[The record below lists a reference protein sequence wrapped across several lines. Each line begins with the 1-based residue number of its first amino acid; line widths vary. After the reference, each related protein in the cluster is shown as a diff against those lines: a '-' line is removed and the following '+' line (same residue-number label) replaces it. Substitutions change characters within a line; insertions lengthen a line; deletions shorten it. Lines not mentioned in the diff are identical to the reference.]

1 MFWDFGI
8 LRVTGRAFR
17 DEYGSEALLAHALKL
32 RINPALTAPI
42 GNSLA
47 HRGPH
52 VYLGSA
58 ASNHGLRQ
66 RHYDRSHIKAA
77 KAIDST
83 GSVGAHC
90 TPSETGADLSKHILC
105 VVQNA
110 EELPNIKD
118 EWIVAHADECLYS
131 TGAPKYGSE
140 RSLSRGR

>member
-1 MFWDFGI
+1 
-8 LRVTGRAFR
+8 
-17 DEYGSEALLAHALKL
+17 
-32 RINPALTAPI
+32 API

-118 EWIVAHADECLYS
+118 EWIDGHDAYDSSCIVRVGEEVNVGDITFRDPVHNGSLAMISREDRS
-131 TGAPKYGSE
+131 GSE
-140 RSLSRGR
+140 DRAQHQAEHRNL